1 MAGGSMHIGIAG
13 AGLLGRLLAWQ
24 ACQAGHRVSVFD
36 PAADPQPRFDGQ
48 GAAGFS
54 AAGMLSPLAE
64 LEGASTQVAR
74 WGLRSLTL
82 WPVILGSLPE
92 APFFMQRGSLLVAHR
107 SDLGAAQRVLSRL
120 AQAPADMPR
129 AELLSAPALRAL
141 EPSLHGVAHAWL
153 LPGEGQIDPP
163 GTLRA
168 LHAQA
173 LAAGVV
179 WRWSQPVRR
188 VEPGCLWVND
198 THMPERF
205 DLVFDVRGLGAQ
217 HQQSAQTPSSFVEA
231 EPPPALLRG
240 VRGETVW
247 LHAPGHGLT
256 RPVRLLH
263 PRLRVYVVPRPNDT
277 VVVGASEIESE
288 DRGAVSLRSAVEL
301 MSAAYSILPSLAEAR
316 IVQLDANLRPAYPDN
331 EPQVHTEPG
340 LVRINGLFRHGW
352 LLAPALVEQ
361 ALAQA
366 GWSGLVE
373 PQAGSNKPAMQTP
386 LSASDRAS
394 AAASVASTSSSSS
407 ASSSSEQVLS
417 P

>member
-1 MAGGSMHIGIAG
+1 MHIGIAG

-36 PAADPQPRFDGQ
+36 PAADAQPRFDGQ

-64 LEGASTQVAR
+64 LDGASTQVAR
-74 WGLRSLTL
+74 WGLRSLAL
-82 WPVILGSLPE
+82 WPGIVANLPQ
-92 APFFMQRGSLLVAHR
+92 APFFAQRGSLLVAHR
-107 SDLGAAQRVLSRL
+107 SDLSAAQRVLSRL

-129 AELLSAPALRAL
+129 AEVLSAPALRAL
-141 EPSLHGVAHAWL
+141 EPALHGVAHAWL
-153 LPGEGQIDPP
+153 LPGEGQIDPI

-168 LHAQA
+168 LHAQS
-173 LAAGVV
+173 LAGGVV
-179 WRWSQPVRR
+179 WHWNSSVRR
-188 VEPGCLWVND
+188 VAPGRLWVND
-198 THMPERF
+198 ATTPERF
-205 DLVFDVRGLGAQ
+205 DGVFDVRGLGARALASGEAPLL
-217 HQQSAQTPSSFVEA
+217 SAMEAEQTPTA
-231 EPPPALLRG
+231 PLRG
-240 VRGETVW
+240 VRGETAW

-301 MSAAYSILPSLAEAR
+301 MSAAYSILPALAEAR

-352 LLAPALVEQ
+352 LLAPALIER
-361 ALAQA
+361 ALAEA
-366 GWSGLVE
+366 GWSGL
-373 PQAGSNKPAMQTP
+373 AGVPVAQTMVSSSEAV
-386 LSASDRAS
+386 SATAALAAS
-394 AAASVASTSSSSS
+394 AALPSFSP
-407 ASSSSEQVLS
+407 SEQVLS